1 MSAKPIAALLFLL
14 IAPVAAQAGST
25 DDENAQ
31 LRAQIATLKAQNE
44 ALQRACPA
52 AASINTT
59 SATAAAAVAPA
70 AAPTAPVT
78 TAMAAEVPPAAV
90 APAAPS
96 KPPKLYANIG
106 CDRGLF
112 SGPAPGKWQDSKA
125 WKTIGNGSTMAE
137 VESTLG
143 VEHYNEEKGKAVQW
157 QYGRCSGSWESSVT
171 FVNGVAVSISPP

>member
-1 MSAKPIAALLFLL
+1 MSVKPVAALLFLL
-14 IAPVAAQAGST
+14 IAPVVARAGST
-25 DDENAQ
+25 DDENAK

-52 AASINTT
+52 AAGINTT
-59 SATAAAAVAPA
+59 SATATAAMAT
-70 AAPTAPVT
+70 APTAPVAA
-78 TAMAAEVPPAAV
+78 AMAPEVPPAA
-90 APAAPS
+90 PT
-96 KPPKLYANIG
+96 KPPKLYADTG

-112 SGPAPGKWQDSKA
+112 SGPAPGKWQNGKA

-137 VESTLG
+137 VEGALG